1 MTLFPTLSGPAIA
14 HNQDLGD
21 VTILV
26 SPHSLKFDEWG
37 GVIPF
42 TPVRLLCLEVQIFS
56 PKEKTLAWYFGET
69 FIEQAFR
76 KHLLCQI

>member
-14 HNQDLGD
+14 HSQDLGN

-26 SPHSLKFDEWG
+26 SPHSPKFDKWG

-42 TPVRLLCLEVQIFS
+42 TPVQLLCLEVHIFS
-56 PKEKTLAWYFGET
+56 PKEK
-69 FIEQAFR
+69 AFA
-76 KHLLCQI
+76 

>member
-26 SPHSLKFDEWG
+26 SPHSPKFGKWG

-42 TPVRLLCLEVQIFS
+42 TPVRLFCLELQIFS
-56 PKEKTLAWYFGET
+56 PKEK
-69 FIEQAFR
+69 AFS
-76 KHLLCQI
+76 